1 MAHRRFAT
9 YIETLMRFLDQITC
23 FGSYFCLLVAS
34 PLFSHAADHPRPDTV
49 TADGGRYYGPLANGK
64 LHGRGRLEWDNGARY
79 EGEFENGLFSGQGRL
94 KTGSGQLYEGEFRK
108 GLMSGRGR
116 FEFRD
121 GSIYVGE
128 FRNDF
133 FNGQGR
139 LESTHG
145 GVYEGAFENG
155 EYHGLGRLIGPNR
168 NYQGEFR
175 NGLYWGHGEEI
186 DEDGRKYRGEFVRGR
201 FQGKGRFEYRNGD
214 VYEGD
219 FDRGEFTG
227 RGALTRKDGARYEGA
242 FLKWRFHGAGHY
254 VDPRGDVYEGRFVNG
269 ELVGAGRMAG
279 KNGDLYEGDLKQ
291 WRPDGQGAL
300 RLANGDVYKGSFARG
315 LYEGKGTL
323 TYTKPRPDGRTE
335 DSGIWRYG
343 RLVNE
348 KDERQAKINVETAL
362 YNQRSLLDEALA
374 SITPSDPKKIN
385 LYLLAVA
392 GDGSQEVF
400 RREVEFVRKQ
410 FDREFGTQGR
420 SLALINS
427 RNTVASA
434 PMATMTSIRESLNG
448 IAARMDKKKDILFV
462 FLTSHGSQEHELVL
476 NQNNMN
482 LRGLRASEL
491 GKLLKE
497 TGIRWKVIVVSACY
511 GGGFIDHVKDDHTL
525 VITAARKDRRSFG
538 CADENDFTYFGRA
551 FFKEAL
557 PKSGSFV
564 EAFGKAESLIKE
576 WEAKELK
583 AGNQAGENE
592 FSLPQIVSPGP
603 IQRYLDRWWTQR

>member
-1 MAHRRFAT
+1 
-9 YIETLMRFLDQITC
+9 MRFLSQITRFASYLC
-23 FGSYFCLLVAS
+23 FLMAWS
-34 PLFSHAADHPRPDTV
+34 LFSHAADRTHPDTV
-49 TADGGRYYGPLANGK
+49 TPDGGRYYGPLANGK

-79 EGEFENGLFSGQGRL
+79 EGEFENGLFSGRGRL
-94 KTGSGQLYEGEFRK
+94 KTGSGQLYEGEFRN
-108 GLMSGRGR
+108 GVMSGRGR

-139 LESTHG
+139 LESTNG
-145 GVYEGAFENG
+145 RVYEGAFENG

-175 NGLYWGHGEEI
+175 NGLYWGHGEEV
-186 DEDGRKYRGEFVRGR
+186 DEEGRKYRGEFVRGR
-201 FQGKGRFEYRNGD
+201 FQGKGRFEYPNGD
-214 VYEGD
+214 VYDGD
-219 FDRGEFTG
+219 FDKGEFTG
-227 RGALTRKDGARYEGA
+227 KATL
-242 FLKWRFHGAGHY
+242 
-254 VDPRGDVYEGRFVNG
+254 VY
-269 ELVGAGRMAG
+269 A
-279 KNGDLYEGDLKQ
+279 
-291 WRPDGQGAL
+291 
-300 RLANGDVYKGSFARG
+300 
-315 LYEGKGTL
+315 
-323 TYTKPRPDGRTE
+323 KPRHDGRAE

-348 KDERQAKINVETAL
+348 EDERQAKVNVETAL
-362 YNQRSLLDEALA
+362 YNQRALLDKALA
-374 SITPSDPKKIN
+374 SVTPSDAKKIN

-482 LRGLRASEL
+482 LRGLRAREL
-491 GKLLKE
+491 GELLKE
-497 TGIRWKVIVVSACY
+497 AGIRWKVIVISACY
-511 GGGFIDHVKDDHTL
+511 GGGFIDSVKDDRTL
-525 VITAARKDRRSFG
+525 VITAARRDRRSFG
-538 CADENDFTYFGRA
+538 CADENDFTHFGRA
-551 FFKEAL
+551 FFKDAL
-557 PKSGSFV
+557 PKSRSFA

-583 AGNQAGENE
+583 AGDRTGENE
-592 FSLPQIVSPGP
+592 FSLPQIVSPEP
-603 IQRYLDRWWTQR
+603 IQKYLDRWWAQK

>member
-1 MAHRRFAT
+1 MRFLSLITRFAT
-9 YIETLMRFLDQITC
+9 YL
-23 FGSYFCLLVAS
+23 CLLVAWPS
-34 PLFSHAADHPRPDTV
+34 LPHAADQTRPDTV
-49 TADGGRYYGPLANGK
+49 TADGGRYYGPLVNGK

-79 EGEFENGLFSGQGRL
+79 EGEFENGLFSGRGRL
-94 KTGSGQLYEGEFRK
+94 KMGSGQIYDGDFRD
-108 GLMSGRGR
+108 GMMSGRGR

-121 GSIYVGE
+121 GSTYVGE

-139 LESTHG
+139 LESTNG
-145 GVYEGAFENG
+145 GVYEGAFEDG
-155 EYHGLGRLIGPNR
+155 EYHGQGRLIGPNR

-175 NGLYWGHGEEI
+175 SGLYWGHGEEV
-186 DEDGRKYRGEFVRGR
+186 DEEGRKYRGELVRGR
-201 FQGKGRFEYRNGD
+201 FQGKGRFEYPNGE

-219 FDRGEFTG
+219 FDKGEFTG
-227 RGALTRKDGARYEGA
+227 KGILTRKDGVRYEGA
-242 FLKWRFHGAGHY
+242 FLKWRFHGAGRY
-254 VDPRGDVYEGRFVNG
+254 VDAQGNVYDGQFVNG
-269 ELVGAGRMAG
+269 ELTGPGRVAG
-279 KNGDLYEGDLKQ
+279 KNGDLYKGELKQ
-291 WRPDGQGAL
+291 WRPDGRGVLQ
-300 RLANGDVYKGSFARG
+300 LANGDAYKGSFARG

-323 TYTKPRPDGRTE
+323 KYGKPRSDGRAE
-335 DSGIWRYG
+335 DSGIWRFG

-348 KDERQAKINVETAL
+348 DDERQAKVNVETAL
-362 YNQRSLLDEALA
+362 YNQRALLDKALA
-374 SITPSDPKKIN
+374 SLTPSDAKKIN

-392 GDGSQEVF
+392 GDGSKEVF

-420 SLALINS
+420 SLVLINS

-448 IAARMDKKKDILFV
+448 IAALMDKNKDILFV

-482 LRGLRASEL
+482 LRGLRAREL
-491 GKLLKE
+491 GELLKE
-497 TGIRWKVIVVSACY
+497 AGIRWKVIVISACY
-511 GGGFIDHVKDDHTL
+511 GGGFIDSVKDDHTL